1 VPAKKNEKAKKEA
14 EKPAPRIGRPLSS
27 GNPDHPIVTIRL
39 KLGLTQTEM
48 AASMGLGM
56 SAYQDLEADASKVR
70 IRHQQQAERVAF
82 FTAAERKDPTLIP
95 NSYRRAMQQL
105 KGLV

>member
-1 VPAKKNEKAKKEA
+1 MPSKKAKNAKNEA
-14 EKPAPRIGRPLSS
+14 ESPARRIGRPLSS
-27 GNPDHPIVTIRL
+27 GNPDHPIVAIRL
-39 KLGLTQTEM
+39 KLGLTQLEM

-56 SAYQDLEADASKVR
+56 STYQDLEADASKVR
-70 IRHQQQAERVAF
+70 IRHHQQAEHVAF

-95 NSYRRAMQQL
+95 DSYRRAMQQL